1 MAKIFD
7 AQKLISNPF
16 FTKTLGKYYTDLNK
30 SVYDLKQLKTQLKN
44 LNSN

>member
-1 MAKIFD
+1 MSRIFD

-30 SVYDLKQLKTQLKN
+30 FVYNLKQLKTQLKN
-44 LNSN
+44 LKPN